1 MKKLL
6 NYCRTHLSAF
16 LSPEPEIQSDYVNKV
31 VYLLRRDFDSE
42 SQNEIL
48 VAVATKLS
56 ILRDQ
61 DLAQMEKDYANLQ
74 EFNNTLKHRMAIT

>member
-6 NYCRTHLSAF
+6 NYCRTHLSAV

-42 SQNEIL
+42 QQNEIL

-74 EFNNTLKHRMAIT
+74 ENNNTLKHRMAIT

>member
-42 SQNEIL
+42 QQNEIL

-74 EFNNTLKHRMAIT
+74 ENNNTLKHRMAIT

>member
-6 NYCRTHLSAF
+6 NYLKTYLSTV

-42 SQNEIL
+42 QQNEIL

-56 ILRDQ
+56 VLRDQ
-61 DLAQMEKDYANLQ
+61 DLAQMEKDYANLL
-74 EFNNTLKHRMAIT
+74 EYNNTLKHRMAIS